1 MRIKSLKRSTARKK
15 LILIITAIVLVGLI
29 STFVI
34 LEMTGITHFI
44 NNPVSKTVDQNK
56 EADTN
61 SSDKQKLIE
70 SDPNNS
76 TATPAE
82 HTPSDISLSASH
94 EADGSVAILT
104 RLKNYSDGT
113 CDLTIESNNNAH
125 TQTAPVIYSPAFST
139 CAGFS
144 VPANTLANGTWQI
157 TLSVTS
163 KGKVNTNTISV
174 EIQ

>member
-1 MRIKSLKRSTARKK
+1 MKIKSLKRSTARKK
-15 LILIITAIVLVGLI
+15 LIIAAVVLAGLI

-34 LEMTGITHFI
+34 LEITGVTHFI
-44 NNPVSKTVDQNK
+44 NNPAGKTVDQNK
-56 EADTN
+56 EAETN

-70 SDPNNS
+70 SDSNNS
-76 TATPAE
+76 TTTPIE
-82 HTPSDISLSASH
+82 HTPSDISLSVSR
-94 EADGSVAILT
+94 ETDGSVNILT

-113 CDLTIESNNNAH
+113 CDLTIESNNNTY
-125 TQTAPVIYSPAFST
+125 TQTAPVIYEPAFST

-163 KGKVNTNTISV
+163 KGKVNTNTISA